1 MNSATV
7 RLKVI
12 RSLEEQSISV
22 HLSDQNLHDHPELK
36 RAIFEAD
43 KNFEQVVALAT
54 EAYYQLVLSPAT
66 ITLGS
71 HDAGAL
77 IRMLG
82 LKISFPHTHEPRVV
96 RYDNSLYKI
105 SVDSA
110 FCG

>member
-1 MNSATV
+1 M

-12 RSLEEQSISV
+12 RSREEQSIDV
-22 HLSDQNLHDHPELK
+22 RLSDQNLHDHPELK
-36 RAIFEAD
+36 RALFEAD
-43 KNFEQVVALAT
+43 KNFEQAVALAT

-71 HDAGAL
+71 TDAGAL
-77 IRMLG
+77 TSMLG
-82 LKISFPHTHEPRVV
+82 LKISFPRTHEPRVV
-96 RYDNSLYKI
+96 RYRNSLYRI